1 MHWTV
6 KKTKSQN
13 MAIYDVFLIA
23 VCISATSAAYE
34 PCGVGQCKL
43 VPVERDFALTFQQLA
58 SEKGVRLV
66 HLTLEIG
73 NDTFH
78 PLETSERFLGKK
90 WIWANTIRE
99 PMFLLATN
107 YADIASLGLL
117 KRQKRSVDVRLEEH
131 PAGCLGRLNVSC
143 QDNVVGVALLEN
155 LTKLTAGNRLQQTDC
170 VCTLHMHKQ
179 SSSSGKRK
187 AKCCC
192 VQQKITEMSDTIIR
206 CGIALEN
213 DWLES
218 WTATFNLLGF
228 IILLYCPVIP
238 LLLPDCLLNLQ
249 HECEKEIMAKKQI
262 QTNQVSPYQQDI
274 GINTNE
280 PTIES
285 QVDREG
291 DSNCSGE
298 LDNQFEELLSARL
311 EEKKVRGF
319 EIPVDDA
326 SPVTLWALVR
336 DYVKELP
343 SIEMNFN
350 LRLLFLCFIVF
361 PFFLYLRFAVML
373 LYEMEAFQESYKK
386 NYKCRGSN
394 VAQAIVC
401 FIAGF
406 SWKNI
411 LFILN
416 SLEFIGCVAL
426 FVILTFVRPTDFLY
440 TEEFGCF
447 LGCGATVSMGQEILL
462 HLRLQRESI
471 YDFTFYILNF
481 YVSTLKTCPTLGHR
495 ASESRQRR
503 ALRSLCVLLSV
514 FPGLLIGAVWGVI
527 CLLILLIVLVIPF
540 MLLSPI
546 GTLFLFCIRKGK
558 RILDSTLCCVQSPY
572 KCLSFFLILFPIAF
586 YVVITVSLFSI
597 TRVVV
602 IRSAIFITHIILLTT
617 MGLVLNV
624 EFVTLYTSF
633 ILVVA
638 RNIYLCYSNFQ
649 SKYKDVKGMISMHWE
664 DETTNLAWLK
674 CSNGTI
680 PKKLFWFVC
689 EKQVLPLRTEIC
701 FMLRNV
707 ALILFFLFISFN
719 TILMFETM
727 ENMSVLISTIL
738 VLISGE
744 IPKLI
749 LQGLTKTQQYSGWK
763 KIQIDNKIKAAVH
776 EYVLA
781 KMKEQDYEKPY
792 SYDVRNP

>member
-1 MHWTV
+1 
-6 KKTKSQN
+6 
-13 MAIYDVFLIA
+13 MALYDVFLIA
-23 VCISATSAAYE
+23 VCISATSAAHQ

-43 VPVERDFALTFQQLA
+43 VPVERDLALTFQKLA

-66 HLTLEIG
+66 YLTLEIG

-90 WIWANTIRE
+90 WIWAKTIRE
-99 PMFLLATN
+99 PMFLLAGN
-107 YADIASLGLL
+107 HPDIASLGLL

-143 QDNVVGVALLEN
+143 QDNVVGVALLQN
-155 LTKLTAGNRLQQTDC
+155 VTKLTAGNRLQQTDC
-170 VCTLHMHKQ
+170 VCTRHMDKQ
-179 SSSSGKRK
+179 NSSRVQWKSR
-187 AKCCC
+187 CCC
-192 VQQKITEMSDTIIR
+192 VQQKITEMNDTIIR
-206 CGIALEN
+206 CGIALEK

-218 WTATFNLLGF
+218 WRATFSLLGY
-228 IILLYCPVIP
+228 IIGFYCPLIP
-238 LLLPDCLLNLQ
+238 LLLPDWLLSLQ

-262 QTNQVSPYQQDI
+262 KNNQVSPHQQDI
-274 GINTNE
+274 DINTNE

-298 LDNQFEELLSARL
+298 LDKQFEELLSAL
-311 EEKKVRGF
+311 HEEKKVRGF

-326 SPVTLWALVR
+326 SPVTFWALMK

-350 LRLLFLCFIVF
+350 LRLLLLCFIVF

-373 LYEMEAFQESYKK
+373 LYEIEAFQEFYKK
-386 NYKCRGSN
+386 TDDCRGSN
-394 VAQAIVC
+394 VAEAVVC
-401 FIAGF
+401 FLAGF

-411 LFILN
+411 LFIFN
-416 SLEFIGCVAL
+416 IAEFIGCVAL

-440 TEEFGCF
+440 TEEFTCISGCE
-447 LGCGATVSMGQEILL
+447 APVSMGQEILL
-462 HLRLQRESI
+462 HLRIQRERI
-471 YDFTFYILNF
+471 YDLTFYMLKF
-481 YVSTLKTCPTLGHR
+481 YVSTLKRCSLIKSTLGYT

-503 ALRSLCVLLSV
+503 ALRSVCVLLSV
-514 FPGLLIGAVWGVI
+514 FPGLLIGAVWGII
-527 CLLILLIVLVIPF
+527 CLLISLIVLVI
-540 MLLSPI
+540 LIITLSPL
-546 GTLFLFCIRKGK
+546 GTLVIFWLRKQQH
-558 RILDSTLCCVQSPY
+558 IVLCCYCVRSPHKY
-572 KCLSFFLILFPIAF
+572 LSFFFIP
-586 YVVITVSLFSI
+586 FSI
-597 TRVVV
+597 AIYFATSVSFFYMTSHVVAW
-602 IRSAIFITHIILLTT
+602 SAVFITHIILLTT

-624 EFVTLYTSF
+624 EFVTLYLSF

-649 SKYKDVKGMISMHWE
+649 SKYKEVKGMISMHWE
-664 DETTNLAWLK
+664 DETANLAWLK

-689 EKQVLPLRTEIC
+689 ENRVLPLRTEIC

-707 ALILFFLFISFN
+707 ALILLFLFISFN

-727 ENMSVLISTIL
+727 ENISVFISTIL

-749 LQGLTKTQQYSGWK
+749 LQGLTKNEQFSGWN
-763 KIQIDNKIKAAVH
+763 KIKIDNKIKAAVH
-776 EYVLA
+776 KYILA
-781 KMKEQDYEKPY
+781 EMKEQDNKHSKSRQTPTEKGIY
-792 SYDVRNP
+792 HML